1 MPIRYP
7 DPEGYVPDVMTKVYR
22 ALENAGL
29 EDREIQC
36 AISEM
41 QNEGVLFRERNWRLD
56 GGDAQT
62 VLKIVFD
69 WLNEQDGPLHDDDE
83 LLHRLRQSGYCCC
96 TTKFGC
102 VACKKFGSN
111 PQIDTENHIVRG
123 TD

>member
-22 ALENAGL
+22 ALEDAGL
-29 EDREIQC
+29 EDREILD

-62 VLKIVFD
+62 VLKIMFD
-69 WLNEQDGPLHDDDE
+69 WIKEQPDGDPDAAE
-83 LLHRLRQSGYCCC
+83 VLHRLRQSGYCFC
-96 TTKFGC
+96 TTEFGC
-102 VACKKFGSN
+102 VACRGKKN
-111 PQIDTENHIVRG
+111 T
-123 TD
+123 